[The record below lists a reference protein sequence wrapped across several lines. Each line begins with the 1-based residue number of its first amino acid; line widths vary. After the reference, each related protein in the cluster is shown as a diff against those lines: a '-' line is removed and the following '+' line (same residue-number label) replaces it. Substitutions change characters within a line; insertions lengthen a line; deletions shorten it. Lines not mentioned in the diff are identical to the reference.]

1 MFYKRD
7 CQPMLSTQQTTHV
20 WGNYYS
26 QIISPISRH
35 FGLSHTDG
43 PGSTDLSRHGFFASK
58 VVKNNK
64 LDEVEPRLILFYSQQ
79 ALIF

>member
-1 MFYKRD
+1 MTVNQFYQLNKL
-7 CQPMLSTQQTTHV
+7 PTLL
-20 WGNYYS
+20 GNYYS

-64 LDEVEPRLILFYSQQ
+64 LDEVEPRLILLHNQQ